1 MKIPTSAA
9 GEYIIMQ
16 APFRTHGALRGERVN
31 HLIYYVYS
39 YDTAIAKWLHG
50 EGWTLNNL
58 SHSPTTEKHKATVR
72 RALASRGFPA
82 GDMYNLKG

>member
-31 HLIYYVYS
+31 HLIYHVYS
-39 YDTAIAKWLHG
+39 YDTVIAKWIRG

-58 SHSPTTEKHKATVR
+58 SHSPTMEKHKSIVR
-72 RALASRGFPA
+72 RALGSRGFPA